1 MKKSLPILIILLF
14 TGIVKAELPIT
25 AQYPDKIT
33 YNGKEYS
40 LNSNPLEPYF
50 EKNPDNRPE
59 MASTSLWRGYV
70 GHFEIIDNKLYLT
83 DMVRPVGF
91 YKDEN
96 GKSKQ
101 RWVSIYRRYFPRQDK
116 VKIDWFT
123 GILILPYG
131 ELVEY
136 IHQGYASLYS
146 DYWLLEIENGNFNQS
161 RKYDYEEFIKF
172 KKRQF
177 NEFKKTEKYRKLYAE
192 LKESDESNDD
202 EFIQQFMFDLIINYT
217 SRFLTE

>member
-1 MKKSLPILIILLF
+1 M
-14 TGIVKAELPIT
+14 
-25 AQYPDKIT
+25 
-33 YNGKEYS
+33 
-40 LNSNPLEPYF
+40 
-50 EKNPDNRPE
+50 
-59 MASTSLWRGYV
+59 
-70 GHFEIIDNKLYLT
+70 
-83 DMVRPVGF
+83 
-91 YKDEN
+91 DEN